1 MILTQ
6 LRTGLFL
13 RGVLAL
19 ALLFGLAATRPATAE
34 TPVVAQT
41 VADAGTAAMAS
52 KVVER
57 LNATLLKIM
66 QNADRLGYAGRYAEM
81 APTVSESFD
90 IPFMAQQAA
99 GSYWKS
105 LTEAQRKSLA
115 DAFGQFTIASYAA
128 RFNAYS
134 GQKFEVL
141 SEAPGAANSM
151 MVRNQLVKGNGE
163 AISID
168 YALKQNSGKWRI
180 VDVYLKGRF
189 SELAVRRGEYTSA
202 IKSQGIVYLIEQ
214 IEGRVTALRDQATQ
228 KEAEKTTEQ

>member
-1 MILTQ
+1 MAA
-6 LRTGLFL
+6 GA
-13 RGVLAL
+13 LAL
-19 ALLFGLAATRPATAE
+19 ALLGGITTATRPANAE
-34 TPVVAQT
+34 T

-52 KVVER
+52 KVIER

-90 IPFMAQQAA
+90 IAYMAEQAA

-115 DAFGQFTIASYAA
+115 DAFDRFTIASYAA
-128 RFNAYS
+128 RFNGYS
-134 GQKFEVL
+134 GQKFVVL
-141 SEAPGAANSM
+141 GEAPGAANSM

-168 YALKQNSGKWRI
+168 YALKQNSEKWRI

-202 IKSQGIVYLIEQ
+202 IKSQGISYLIEQ
-214 IEGRVTALRDQATQ
+214 IEGRVNALRDQAAA
-228 KEAEKTTEQ
+228 KEEEKKAAQ